1 MIAIRVLNLC
11 LIFTE
16 KVPWTAMRTLL
27 SQCIYGGKVDNEFD
41 QRLLESFLE
50 KIFSEK
56 CFEPEHP
63 LVDGGRVAMPE
74 GVRRDQFLGWI
85 EQLADRQVRYG
96 VILLFERS

>member
-1 MIAIRVLNLC
+1 MQYIPYPCSINNTLFN
-11 LIFTE
+11 FTE

-56 CFEPEHP
+56 CFEPDHP
-63 LVDGGRVAMPE
+63 LVSEGRVVMPD

-85 EQLADRQVRYG
+85 EQLADRQVRRLP
-96 VILLFERS
+96 V

>member
-1 MIAIRVLNLC
+1 
-11 LIFTE
+11 
-16 KVPWTAMRTLL
+16 MRTLL

-56 CFEPEHP
+56 CFEPDHP
-63 LVDGGRVAMPE
+63 LVDSGRVVMPE

-85 EQLADRQVRYG
+85 EQLADRQVTGRNYSG
-96 VILLFERS
+96 ENNVIVQGILTEGRGSVQLTSW

>member
-1 MIAIRVLNLC
+1 
-11 LIFTE
+11 
-16 KVPWTAMRTLL
+16 MRTLL

-56 CFEPEHP
+56 CFEPDHP
-63 LVDGGRVAMPE
+63 LVDSGRVVMPE

-85 EQLADRQVRYG
+85 EQLADRQVISRNYPG
-96 VILLFERS
+96 ENNVVVQGILTEGRGSVQLTSWY

>member
-1 MIAIRVLNLC
+1 
-11 LIFTE
+11 
-16 KVPWTAMRTLL
+16 MRTLL

-56 CFEPEHP
+56 CFEPDHP
-63 LVDGGRVAMPE
+63 LVDSGRVVMPE

-85 EQLADRQVRYG
+85 EQLADRQVSSFSMA
-96 VILLFERS
+96 ILTRHLSHSFKVPFLWLDEWQYPCK